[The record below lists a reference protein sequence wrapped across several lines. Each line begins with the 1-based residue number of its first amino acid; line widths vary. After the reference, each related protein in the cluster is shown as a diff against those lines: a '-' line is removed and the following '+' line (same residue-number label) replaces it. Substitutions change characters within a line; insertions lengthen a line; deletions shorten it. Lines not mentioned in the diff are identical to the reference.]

1 MPTIDGGNIARYS
14 GKSYGPPPPRHD
26 ETHAETPDRFADA
39 EALNRAAAFAP
50 ATWSD
55 EHQTVEAVVATAHPV
70 RRRDSRG
77 EYLEILDPLGL
88 VLTGTEGLP
97 IFDGHMGGTARAT
110 IGTVQT
116 VRVEDDERV
125 VAVLRGSQA
134 DDARPLWQRVA
145 EGVIRFTSAGYSV
158 LRWREGRT
166 ADGLRTKTAIEWTL
180 REVSLVPNP
189 ADPNARIR
197 SQSKA
202 PDDPARSG
210 GHLNKRAAHK
220 GAVME
225 NDDTTL
231 DRAEI
236 ERRSAVRGI
245 CRAAHMPD
253 AEIDK
258 LIDAGATEVEAKAAA
273 HDHIATRSASRPV
286 IRTAT
291 VQNDDP
297 ATIRQRRADALAF
310 RAGVREDLPE
320 ASRAYQHDSMMDHAR
335 ACLEAAGVSTRG
347 LSPDETL
354 HRAAHTTSDFPVI
367 LQNTAGLSA
376 MQAYEYA
383 SSPLMRLSRQRTVPD
398 FKPAT
403 SVRLGEMGA
412 LEKVAENGEIKA
424 VSRMENG
431 ESIRVDTYAARLDA
445 SRQLIINDSLNLFA
459 DMASEMGRAAAS
471 KAADLLVE
479 TLTSNPNLSD
489 GTPVFDASRGN
500 LAGAGADLG
509 GAGDS
514 SALDAAR
521 QHFRRMRGL
530 DGKTLISAVPRYLV
544 CSPDA
549 ETGAE
554 ALLAS
559 IFPATREGVN
569 VWTDAFD
576 LLVEPRLEGD
586 AWYLFADPRR
596 VPSLQH
602 AYLSSNQG
610 PTVQRQEAWDTLG
623 VSFRVFMD
631 FGCGWLDWKG
641 AYQNPGAA

>member
-1 MPTIDGGNIARYS
+1 MPETTRAPIGRYT
-14 GKSYGPPPPRHD
+14 GKSYGPPAD
-26 ETHAETPDRFADA
+26 IFDDSHANAPDRFAEA
-39 EALNRAAAFAP
+39 EAMTRRATVAP
-50 ATWSD
+50 ATWD
-55 EHQTVEAVVATAHPV
+55 ADAYTVEAVAATETPV

-77 EYLEILDPLGL
+77 DFFEILDMATVDLSLARDVP
-88 VLTGTEGLP
+88 VLDSHAGTRTRDVVG
-97 IFDGHMGGTARAT
+97 I
-110 IGTVQT
+110 VQT
-116 VRVEDDERV
+116 MRVEGGQLIARLRLAQSDDAAPV
-125 VAVLRGSQA
+125 VA
-134 DDARPLWQRVA
+134 RVA
-145 EGVIRFTSAGYSV
+145 EGIVTGVSVGYRVAGWTETKDDRGQRV
-158 LRWREGRT
+158 KRPT
-166 ADGLRTKTAIEWTL
+166 AWTVT
-180 REVSLVPNP
+180 EISITPNP

-197 SQSKA
+197 AKQA
-202 PDDPARSG
+202 PDATPRSG
-210 GHLNKRAAHK
+210 GISDNRGESEESMQH
-220 GAVME
+220 E
-225 NDDTTL
+225 DTTL

-236 ERRSAVRGI
+236 ERRSAIRGI

-253 AEIDK
+253 TEIDK

-291 VQNDDP
+291 ASNDDP

-310 RAGVREDLPE
+310 RAGAREDLPE
-320 ASRAYQHDSMMDHAR
+320 ASRAYQHDTMMDHAR

-412 LEKVAENGEIKA
+412 LEKVAENGEIRA
-424 VSRMENG
+424 VSRAENG

-459 DMASEMGRAAAS
+459 DMASEMGRAAAA

-479 TLTSNPNLSD
+479 TLTSNPNLAD
-489 GTPVFDASRGN
+489 GVPVFDASRGN
-500 LAGAGADLG
+500 LAATGADLG
-509 GAGDS
+509 AAGDS
-514 SALDAAR
+514 TALDAAR
-521 QHFRRMRGL
+521 KHFRRMRGL
-530 DGKTLISAVPRYLV
+530 DGKTLISATPRYLV

-559 IFPATREGVN
+559 IFPATKENVN

-576 LLVEPRLEGD
+576 LLVEPRLEGE

-596 VPSLQH
+596 VPSMQH

-641 AYQNPGAA
+641 AYLNEGAS